1 MYKRNL
7 YLNRI
12 TPFIGKPVIK
22 VITGMRRVGKS
33 YLLRQLIEQLKEDG
47 VPEENILYIDK
58 ESLDFEH
65 IASYRD
71 LHGAAVDALASRSG
85 LKCLLV
91 DEVQE
96 IAEWERG
103 LASLAKREDIDIYIT
118 GSNAHLFSAELAT
131 LLSGRYVE
139 FPVYSLSFPEFRL
152 FRAGD
157 AGEPQADFASYLR
170 FGGLPAIHHFGLEE
184 EVVYQY
190 IGSIYDTILLKDVV
204 RRHNIRNVQLLENIA
219 RYLFDNIG
227 NVFSAKRVADY
238 LKAQR
243 LRVGVDTVQNY
254 LGYFQEAQMIHKVPR
269 YDLKGKRLLE
279 IYEKY
284 YLGDIGVR
292 HALLGYREG
301 DIGCLLE
308 NLVFL
313 ELKRRGYQVSIGKL
327 GDREVDFIATRER
340 EKLYLQVAY
349 LLATPETVER
359 EFGVLRA
366 IADSYP
372 KMVLSLD
379 ALFGEDV
386 EGIRRLNLIDFLLGE
401 EGHSR

>member
-1 MYKRNL
+1 
-7 YLNRI
+7 LNRI

>member
-1 MYKRNL
+1 
-7 YLNRI
+7 
-12 TPFIGKPVIK
+12 
-22 VITGMRRVGKS
+22 
-33 YLLRQLIEQLKEDG
+33 
-47 VPEENILYIDK
+47 
-58 ESLDFEH
+58 
-65 IASYRD
+65 
-71 LHGAAVDALASRSG
+71 
-85 LKCLLV
+85 
-91 DEVQE
+91 
-96 IAEWERG
+96 
-103 LASLAKREDIDIYIT
+103 
-118 GSNAHLFSAELAT
+118 
-131 LLSGRYVE
+131 
-139 FPVYSLSFPEFRL
+139 
-152 FRAGD
+152 
-157 AGEPQADFASYLR
+157 
-170 FGGLPAIHHFGLEE
+170 
-184 EVVYQY
+184 
-190 IGSIYDTILLKDVV
+190 
-204 RRHNIRNVQLLENIA
+204 
-219 RYLFDNIG
+219 
-227 NVFSAKRVADY
+227 
-238 LKAQR
+238 
-243 LRVGVDTVQNY
+243 
-254 LGYFQEAQMIHKVPR
+254 MIHKVPR